1 MNGNEIIPVILCG
14 GSGTR
19 LWPLSRSQRPKQF
32 LKLLGERSLFQ
43 ETVLRARALDSTD
56 APMIVGNKAHRYLML
71 NELAELGLSGIELLL
86 EPTGRN
92 TAPAL
97 AAAAIYATR
106 GKSDPL
112 LLAMPADHHIKQPER
127 FAAAIRKGLYAAR
140 HESVVV
146 FGVTPTQPHTGY
158 GYIRK
163 GQRLGKV
170 DAYRVG
176 EFKEKPD
183 LQTAAAYI
191 ACGEYL
197 WNSGIFLMRAKA
209 YLQELAEH
217 APDIANSAAAAI
229 RGAKQNGQFLR
240 LGREAFSNC
249 RSESVDYAVMEHTRS
264 GVVVEMD
271 AGWSD
276 LGSWLSLREVG
287 GDAADNNVTRGDV
300 LLTDV
305 TGSVVHSSG
314 RLVAAVG
321 LRDQVVVET
330 PDAVFVAP
338 IERAQEVK
346 QLVTTLQN
354 QHREEVETH
363 LRVYRPWGWYESLTR
378 GERVQVKR
386 LQLKPGASVS
396 LQLHHHFA
404 EHWVVVQGK
413 AEVTRNEEVFTL
425 CKNQSTY
432 IPQET
437 KHRLRNPGTQPLEI
451 IEVQTGPDISGN
463 DVVQYYVDNQRRIK
477 GKPLERLTKCRAW
490 APSSI

>member
-1 MNGNEIIPVILCG
+1 MNSNEIIPVILCG

-19 LWPLSRSQRPKQF
+19 LWPLSRAEHPKQF
-32 LKLLGERSLFQ
+32 LKLLGEHSLFQ
-43 ETVLRARALDSTD
+43 ETVLRTRALADR
-56 APMIVGNKAHRYLML
+56 AIPLIIGNEAHQQMMRD
-71 NELAELGLSGIELLL
+71 ELAALGFSGARLLL
-86 EPTGRN
+86 EPIGRN

-106 GKSDPL
+106 SKSDAL
-112 LLAMPADHHIKQPER
+112 LLAMPADHHVKRPAG
-127 FAAAIRKGLYAAR
+127 FVAAVNKSLDAAR
-140 HESVVV
+140 RGSVVV
-146 FGVTPTQPHTGY
+146 FGVTPMHPHTGY

-163 GQRLGKV
+163 GKPHGQAGV
-170 DAYRVG
+170 YRVG
-176 EFKEKPD
+176 QFREKPD
-183 LQTAAAYI
+183 AQTAAGYLAS
-191 ACGEYL
+191 GEYL
-197 WNSGIFLMRAKA
+197 WNSGMFLVRADI
-209 YLQELAEH
+209 YLRELAEH
-217 APDIANSAAAAI
+217 APDIAEATAAAFQA
-229 RGAKQNGQFLR
+229 AEQENMLLR

-249 RSESVDYAVMEHTRS
+249 RSESIDYAVMEHTRS

-305 TGSVVHSSG
+305 TGCVVHSSG

-354 QHREEVETH
+354 QHREEVATH

-378 GERVQVKR
+378 GARMQVKR
-386 LQLKPGASVS
+386 LQLKPGASLS

-404 EHWVVVQGK
+404 EHWVVVHGE

-425 CKNQSTY
+425 CKDQSTY

-463 DVVQYYVDNQRRIK
+463 DVVRYVDNQRRIK
-477 GKPLERLTKCRAW
+477 GEPLAVQR
-490 APSSI
+490 